1 MATTPRI
8 ETCDVAVIGAGT
20 AGLVAERQAREHGAS
35 TRLIDIGFAGT
46 TCANVGCMPSK
57 LLIAAADAAQ
67 AVRDAAQFGVSAT
80 PQVDGVAV
88 MRGLRRYRDAFVQG
102 VSDGFAR
109 LPAGTCLRG
118 RARFIAPGQLQLDDG
133 TRVDARA
140 VVVATGAS
148 PSIPKA
154 FQAVEARL
162 LTNQNLFELEDLPAS
177 VGVIGSGPLGL
188 ELAQALARLGVR
200 VEVFDRGDRL
210 AGLPPKL
217 SAALHRILATELP
230 IHLGQSPRAEYS
242 TDRREGVRLT
252 WDGGNAAFD
261 WLLVAAGR
269 PPQLQALA
277 LDKAGLTLDADGM
290 PAIDPATLQCADA
303 PVFIAGDANG
313 LHPLL
318 HEAADDGAVAGR
330 NAARY
335 PDLRPAARSVTI
347 AITFCRPVAA
357 VVGKL
362 PEPDTTDTVTGCAD
376 YARQG
381 RAKVIGEAHGI
392 CELHA
397 SRADGKL
404 TGAAL
409 CIPGGEHIAQQLAW
423 AIAAGLTATQLL
435 DRPFYHPT
443 LEEGLKAA
451 LRQICR
457 QVSTPVPWNHADL
470 ALPGDASNVGRTL
483 PAAQRS

>member
-1 MATTPRI
+1 MGTTRRI

-20 AGLVAERQAREHGAS
+20 AGLVAERQARKHGAS
-35 TRLIDIGFAGT
+35 TRLIDVGFVGT
-46 TCANVGCMPSK
+46 TCASVGCMPSK

-67 AVRDAAQFGVSAT
+67 AVRDAAQFGISAT
-80 PQVDGVAV
+80 PRVDGVAV
-88 MRGLRRYRDAFVQG
+88 MRRLRRYRDAFVQG
-102 VSDGFAR
+102 VTDGFAR

-118 RARFIAPGQLQLDDG
+118 HARFIAPGQLQLDDG

-140 VVVATGAS
+140 VVVATGS
-148 PSIPKA
+148 RPSLPEA
-154 FQAVEARL
+154 FRAVEARL
-162 LTNQNLFELEDLPAS
+162 LTNENIFELDDLPAS
-177 VGVIGSGPLGL
+177 VGVIGAGPIGL

-200 VEVFDRGDRL
+200 VEVFARADRL
-210 AGLPPKL
+210 AHLPAKV
-217 SAALHRILATELP
+217 SAELQRILAMELP
-230 IHLGQSPRAEYS
+230 VHLGQSPRAEYS
-242 TDRREGVRLT
+242 SDRRDGVRLS
-252 WDGGNAAFD
+252 WDGGNAVFD

-269 PPQLQALA
+269 PPQLHALA
-277 LDKAGLTLDADGM
+277 LEQAGLTLDANGM

-303 PVFIAGDANG
+303 PIFIAGDANG

-335 PDLRPAARSVTI
+335 PALRPAGRSVPL
-347 AITFCRPVAA
+347 AITFCRPAAA
-357 VVGKL
+357 VIGKL
-362 PEPDTTDTVTGCAD
+362 PEPGATDTVTGCAD

-381 RAKVIGEAHGI
+381 RAKVIGQAHGI
-392 CELHA
+392 CEVYA
-397 SRADGKL
+397 KRTDGKL

-423 AIAAGLTATQLL
+423 AIAAGLTATQMLN
-435 DRPFYHPT
+435 RPFYHPT

-470 ALPGDASNVGRTL
+470 PLPGDASNAGQAL
-483 PAAQRS
+483 PAAQQS